1 MTKSNEDLIREINEL
16 KNEMKQMREV
26 LSMLFSLVVES
37 DEIEDEDLGYPGFV
51 QDTPRLN
58 N

>member
-1 MTKSNEDLIREINEL
+1 
-16 KNEMKQMREV
+16 
-26 LSMLFSLVVES
+26 MLFSLVVES